1 LSRRQ
6 LQKQSHCS
14 EEETTIKVW
23 FLWLD
28 EELTDREEK
37 NYKAEYIADI
47 KLPTLCLLI
56 LQTTTQGLLLTETV
70 KNKTSKNI

>member
-1 LSRRQ
+1 M
-6 LQKQSHCS
+6 
-14 EEETTIKVW
+14 IKVW

-37 NYKAEYIADI
+37 NYGAKYIADI
-47 KLPTLCLLI
+47 KLPTLRLLI
-56 LQTTTQGLLLTETV
+56 LQTNTWDLLLTETV